1 VFRLHPLPRNT
12 RTLSIAVADKTE
24 MQQIISAILGA
35 QLTPAAVQARNGNVD
50 ILLEGTPD
58 GIAAQESAIQAFGMV
73 QEGSPAVWKARED
86 LWDGSAIVKF
96 TTLPGR
102 IAAASASFSRF
113 VVQATGI
120 GYAQYDGDFERL
132 RAAMEQDGG
141 SLVILGKTPYDA
153 WGSPGNALPLM
164 RAIKEQFDPKSTLN
178 PGRFV
183 GGI

>member
-1 VFRLHPLPRNT
+1 
-12 RTLSIAVADKTE
+12 
-24 MQQIISAILGA
+24 
-35 QLTPAAVQARNGNVD
+35 
-50 ILLEGTPD
+50 
-58 GIAAQESAIQAFGMV
+58 MV